1 MQSQWSDDAAET
13 IVRHYAAKGVDR
25 DLALRVYT
33 SRLLGRDKSLVLH
46 GGGNTSVKI
55 REKNLFGE
63 DETILYVKGSGWD
76 LETIE
81 PQGFS
86 PVRLAH
92 VLRLAELPA
101 LSDPEMVNQ
110 LVTHMLKASAPA
122 PSIETI
128 LHGLMPQ
135 KFVDH
140 THADAVLSV
149 SNTKDGEKR
158 VREVYGKRCV
168 VIPYLMPG
176 FDLAQLC
183 AREFKRQS
191 TPQTVGMVLLS
202 HGIFSFGETAREA
215 YERMIELVTL
225 AEKYLESKRAWSV
238 APKDFASGTVDANA
252 QTALRRKLSDIAGSP
267 LILKTVTN
275 ERTLAFAQHP
285 RAVTI
290 SQQGPATP
298 DHVIRTK
305 RTPML
310 GTDVG
315 RYVAEYRR
323 YFGEHAPKAKEPKT
337 MLDPAPRVVLDPG
350 FGLAAAGRTAKDAA
364 IVDEIY
370 DHTIDVILRAE
381 ALGGFQALPPKDIF
395 DVEYW
400 DLEQAKLKKG
410 GKPPVFAGEVTLV
423 TGAAS
428 GIGKAAVAAFLARGA
443 AVVGLDLDAKIESL
457 HARPDFLGLR
467 CDVTDEAQVGLA
479 IGRAVAAFGGLDMLV
494 LNAGIFP
501 ASRKIAELPTD
512 EWRKSMTVNL
522 DANLILL
529 RACHP
534 LLKLAPR
541 GGRVVVIG
549 SKNVPAPGPGA
560 SAYSAA
566 KAALNQLARI
576 AALEWGADRIRIN
589 TLHPNAVFDTG
600 LWTEEVLVQRAKN
613 YGMTV
618 EEYKTNNV
626 LKTEVTS
633 RDVAELAAEMCGPLF
648 SKTTGAQVPV
658 DGGNERV
665 I

>member
-1 MQSQWSDDAAET
+1 MQSLWSDREA
-13 IVRHYAAKGVDR
+13 GQFQG
-25 DLALRVYT
+25 DLGLRVYT

-63 DETILYVKGSGWD
+63 EETILYVKGSGWD

-86 PVRLAH
+86 PVRLSH
-92 VLRLAELPA
+92 VLRLAELPS

-149 SNTKDGEKR
+149 SNTNDGEKR
-158 VREVYGKRCV
+158 VREVYGRRCV

-176 FDLAQLC
+176 FDLARLC
-183 AREFKRQS
+183 AKEFKRQS
-191 TPQTVGMVLLS
+191 TPETVGMVLLS
-202 HGIFSFGETAREA
+202 HGIFSLGETARET
-215 YERMIELVTL
+215 Y
-225 AEKYLESKRAWSV
+225 
-238 APKDFASGTVDANA
+238 
-252 QTALRRKLSDIAGSP
+252 
-267 LILKTVTN
+267 
-275 ERTLAFAQHP
+275 ERTLGFAAHP
-285 RAVTI
+285 ELARI

-310 GTDVG
+310 GTDVAS
-315 RYVAEYRR
+315 YEQAYRR
-323 YFGEHAPKAKEPKT
+323 YFEEHAPKAKEPKT
-337 MLDPAPRVVLDPG
+337 VLDPAPRVVLDPA

-364 IVDEIY
+364 IVAEIY

-381 ALGGFQALPPKDIF
+381 ALGGFHALPSKDIF

-400 DLEQAKLKKG
+400 DLEQAKLEKG
-410 GKPPVFAGEVTLV
+410 GKPAPFAGEIALV

-457 HARPDFLGLR
+457 HSRMDFLGLR
-467 CDVTDEAQVGLA
+467 CDVADETQVRSALEK
-479 IGRAVAAFGGLDMLV
+479 AVLAFGGLDMLV

-501 ASRKIAELPTD
+501 ASRRIDDLPTD
-512 EWRKSMTVNL
+512 EWRS
-522 DANLILL
+522 
-529 RACHP
+529 
-534 LLKLAPR
+534 
-541 GGRVVVIG
+541 
-549 SKNVPAPGPGA
+549 
-560 SAYSAA
+560 
-566 KAALNQLARI
+566 
-576 AALEWGADRIRIN
+576 
-589 TLHPNAVFDTG
+589 
-600 LWTEEVLVQRAKN
+600 
-613 YGMTV
+613 
-618 EEYKTNNV
+618 
-626 LKTEVTS
+626 
-633 RDVAELAAEMCGPLF
+633 
-648 SKTTGAQVPV
+648 
-658 DGGNERV
+658 
-665 I
+665 

>member
-1 MQSQWSDDAAET
+1 MRSLWKDEE
-13 IVRHYAAKGVDR
+13 AKQFKG
-25 DLALRVYT
+25 DLGLRVYT
-33 SRLLGRDKSLVLH
+33 SRLLGREKSLVLH
-46 GGGNTSVKI
+46 GGGNTSVKV

-63 DETILYVKGSGWD
+63 EETILYVKGSGWD

-86 PVRLAH
+86 PVRLSH
-92 VLRLAELPA
+92 VLRLSELPS

-149 SNTKDGEKR
+149 TNTKDGEGR
-158 VREVYGKRCV
+158 IREIYGKRCV

-176 FDLAQLC
+176 FDLAQFC
-183 AREFKRQS
+183 AREFRAQGTKD
-191 TPQTVGMVLLS
+191 TVGMVLLN
-202 HGIFSFGETAREA
+202 HGIFSFGETARES

-225 AEKYLESKRAWSV
+225 AEQYLESKGAWSV
-238 APKDFASGTVDANA
+238 ELKPFVPGTVDAAA
-252 QTALRRKLSDIAGSP
+252 QARLRRALSDTAGTP
-267 LILKTVTN
+267 LILRTTMN
-275 ERTLAFAQHP
+275 ERMLGFAR
-285 RAVTI
+285 RADIGHI

-310 GTDVG
+310 GMDIG
-315 RYVAEYRR
+315 RYVVEYKR

-381 ALGGFQALPPKDIF
+381 ALGGFRALPAKDIF

-410 GKPPVFAGEVTLV
+410 GKPPVFSGEVALV

-443 AVVGLDLDAKIESL
+443 AVVGLDLNDKIESL

-467 CDVTDEAQVGLA
+467 CDVTDEPQLKLA
-479 IGRAVAAFGGLDMLV
+479 TTRAVTAFGGIDMLV
-494 LNAGIFP
+494 LNAGMFP
-501 ASRKIAELPTD
+501 ATRKIAELPAE
-512 EWRKSMTVNL
+512 EWRKSMSVNL
-522 DANLILL
+522 DANLLL
-529 RACHP
+529 MRLCHP
-534 LLKLAPR
+534 FLKLGPR

-566 KAALNQLARI
+566 KAALNQLARV
-576 AALEWGADRIRIN
+576 AALEWGADGIRIN

-600 LWTEEVLVQRAKN
+600 LWTEEVLAQRAKQ

-618 EEYKTNNV
+618 EAYKTNNV
-626 LKTEVTS
+626 LRTEVTS

-648 SKTTGAQVPV
+648 AKTTGAQVPV

>member
-1 MQSQWSDDAAET
+1 LWKDEE
-13 IVRHYAAKGVDR
+13 AKQFKG

-55 REKNLFGE
+55 KEKNLFGE
-63 DETILYVKGSGWD
+63 EETILYVKGSGWD

-86 PVRLAH
+86 PVRLSH
-92 VLRLAELPA
+92 VLRLAELPS

-149 SNTKDGEKR
+149 TNTKDGEKR
-158 VREVYGKRCV
+158 IREIYGKRCV
-168 VIPYLMPG
+168 VIPYLIPG
-176 FDLAQLC
+176 FDLAQFC
-183 AREFKRQS
+183 AKEFKRQG
-191 TPQTVGMVLLS
+191 TPETVGMVLLN

-238 APKDFASGTVDANA
+238 GLNHATPAKVDALEQA
-252 QTALRRKLSDIAGSP
+252 SLRRTLSDTAGFP
-267 LILKTVTN
+267 LILKTVPD

-285 RAVTI
+285 QAATI
-290 SQQGPATP
+290 TQRGPATP

-310 GTDVG
+310 GTDVAAYA
-315 RYVAEYRR
+315 RDYRR
-323 YFGEHAPKAKEPKT
+323 YFDGHAPKAKEPKT
-337 MLDPAPRVVLDPG
+337 ILDPAPRVVLDKA

-364 IVDEIY
+364 IVAEIY
-370 DHTIDVILRAE
+370 DHTIDVILRSE
-381 ALGGFQALPPKDIF
+381 ALSGFQALPSQDLF

-400 DLEQAKLKKG
+400 DLEQAKLRKG
-410 GKPPVFAGEVTLV
+410 GKPAPFAGEVALI

-428 GIGKAAVAAFLARGA
+428 GIGKAAVASFLARGA
-443 AVVGLDLDAKIESL
+443 AVIGLDLDAKVESL

-467 CDVTDEAQVGLA
+467 CDLTDDGQLGPA
-479 IGRAVAAFGGLDMLV
+479 IGRAVVAFGGLDMLV

-501 ASRKIAELPTD
+501 ASRRIADQPID
-512 EWRKSMTVNL
+512 EWRKAMSVNL
-522 DANLILL
+522 DANLLVL

-560 SAYSAA
+560 SAYSAS

-576 AALEWGADRIRIN
+576 AALEWGADGIRIN

-600 LWTEEVLVQRAKN
+600 LWTEEVLAQRAKQ

-618 EEYKTNNV
+618 EAYKKNNV
-626 LKTEVTS
+626 LRTEVRS
-633 RDVAELAAEMCGPLF
+633 ADVAELAAEMCGPLF
-648 SKTTGAQVPV
+648 AKTTGAQLPV

>member
-1 MQSQWSDDAAET
+1 MQSLWKDEE
-13 IVRHYAAKGVDR
+13 AKQFKG
-25 DLALRVYT
+25 DLGLRVYT

-63 DETILYVKGSGWD
+63 EETILYVKGSGWD

-86 PVRLAH
+86 PVHLAH
-92 VLRLAELPA
+92 VLRLAELPS

-149 SNTKDGEKR
+149 TNTKDGEKR
-158 VREVYGKRCV
+158 IREIYGKRCV
-168 VIPYLMPG
+168 VIPYLIPG
-176 FDLAQLC
+176 FDLAQFC
-183 AREFKRQS
+183 AREFKRQG
-191 TPQTVGMVLLS
+191 TPETVGMVLLN

-238 APKDFASGTVDANA
+238 GLNHATPAKVETLGQAS
-252 QTALRRKLSDIAGSP
+252 LRRTLSDTAGFP
-267 LILKTVTN
+267 LILKTVPD
-275 ERTLAFAQHP
+275 ERTLGFAQHP
-285 RAVTI
+285 QVAAITQR
-290 SQQGPATP
+290 GPATP

-310 GTDVG
+310 GTDVSAYA
-315 RYVAEYRR
+315 RDYRR
-323 YFGEHAPKAKEPKT
+323 YFDGHAPKAKEPKT
-337 MLDPAPRVVLDPG
+337 ILDPAPRVVLDKA

-364 IVDEIY
+364 IVAEIY
-370 DHTIDVILRAE
+370 DHTMDVILRSE
-381 ALGGFQALPPKDIF
+381 ALGGFQALPSQDIF

-410 GKPPVFAGEVTLV
+410 GKPLPFAGEVALV

-457 HARPDFLGLR
+457 HARPDFVGVR
-467 CDVTDEAQVGLA
+467 CDVTDDTQVKLA
-479 IGRAVAAFGGLDMLV
+479 IGRSVVAFGGIDMLV

-501 ASRKIAELPTD
+501 ASRKIADLPAQ
-512 EWRKSMTVNL
+512 EWRKSMDVNL
-522 DANLILL
+522 DANLLL
-529 RACHP
+529 MQACHP
-534 LLKLAPR
+534 LLKFAPR

-566 KAALNQLARI
+566 KAALNQLVRI
-576 AALEWGADRIRIN
+576 AALEWGADGIRIN

-600 LWTEEVLVQRAKN
+600 LWTEEVLTQRAKN

-618 EEYKTNNV
+618 EQYKTNNV
-626 LKTEVTS
+626 LRTEVRS
-633 RDVAELAAEMCGPLF
+633 ADVAELAAEMCGPLF
-648 SKTTGAQVPV
+648 AKTTGAQLPV

>member
-1 MQSQWSDDAAET
+1 MQSLWKDDE
-13 IVRHYAAKGVDR
+13 AKQFKG
-25 DLALRVYT
+25 DLGLRVYT

-63 DETILYVKGSGWD
+63 EETILYVKGSGWD

-86 PVRLAH
+86 PVRLSH
-92 VLRLAELPA
+92 VLRLAELPS

-128 LHGLMPQ
+128 LHGLMPP

-149 SNTKDGEKR
+149 TNTADGEKR
-158 VREVYGKRCV
+158 IRDIYGKRCV
-168 VIPYLMPG
+168 VIPYLIPG
-176 FDLAQLC
+176 FDLAQYC
-183 AREFKRQS
+183 AREFKRQG
-191 TPQTVGMVLLS
+191 TPETVGMVLLN
-202 HGIFSFGETAREA
+202 HGIFSFGETARES

-225 AEKYLESKRAWSV
+225 AERYLDSRRAWSV
-238 APKDFASGTVDANA
+238 TLKSPS
-252 QTALRRKLSDIAGSP
+252 AGSP
-267 LILKTVTN
+267 KAAALAGLRRRLCDAAGAPLILTTVTN
-275 ERTLAFAQHP
+275 ERTLGFAAHP
-285 RAVTI
+285 QLARI

-310 GTDVG
+310 GTDVAAYARAYAG
-315 RYVAEYRR
+315 

-337 MLDPAPRVVLDPG
+337 ILDPAPRVILDPI
-350 FGLAAAGRTAKDAA
+350 FGLAAAGRTAKEAS
-364 IVDEIY
+364 IVAEIY
-370 DHTIDVILRAE
+370 DHTIEVILRAE
-381 ALGGFQALPPKDIF
+381 ALGGFQALPSKDIF

-410 GKPPVFAGEVTLV
+410 GKPPEFTGEIALV
-423 TGAAS
+423 TGGAS
-428 GIGKAAVAAFLARGA
+428 GIGRAAVEAFLKRGA
-443 AVVGLDLDAKIESL
+443 AVVGLDLDSGIQSL
-457 HARPDFLGLR
+457 HVRPDFLGLR
-467 CDVTDEAQVGLA
+467 CDVTDEVQVSAALQ
-479 IGRAVAAFGGLDMLV
+479 RAVLAFGGIDMLV

-501 ASRKIAELPTD
+501 ASRRIADLPAE
-512 EWRKSMTVNL
+512 EWRRSMTVNL
-522 DANLILL
+522 DANLLL
-529 RACHP
+529 MRGCHP
-534 LLKLAPR
+534 FLKAAPR

-589 TLHPNAVFDTG
+589 TVHPNAVFDTG
-600 LWTEEVLVQRAKN
+600 LWTEELLAQRAAQ
-613 YGMTV
+613 YGMSV
-618 EEYKTNNV
+618 AAYKTHNV
-626 LKTEVTS
+626 LNTEVSS

-648 SKTTGAQVPV
+648 AKTTGAQVPV

>member
-1 MQSQWSDDAAET
+1 MRSLWNDRE
-13 IVRHYAAKGVDR
+13 AKQFQG
-25 DLALRVYT
+25 DLGLRVYT

-63 DETILYVKGSGWD
+63 QETILYVKGSGSD

-86 PVRLAH
+86 PVLLAH
-92 VLRLAELPA
+92 VQRLAELPS

-110 LVTHMLKASAPA
+110 LVTHMLNASAPA

-149 SNTKDGEKR
+149 SNTRDGDKR
-158 VREVYGKRCV
+158 IREIYGKRCA
-168 VIPYLMPG
+168 VIPYLIPG
-176 FDLAQLC
+176 FDLAQFC
-183 AREFKRQS
+183 AKEFKRQGS
-191 TPQTVGMVLLS
+191 TETIGMVLLN
-202 HGIFSFGETAREA
+202 HGIFSFGETARES

-225 AEKYLESKRAWSV
+225 AEKYLDSKRAWSV
-238 APKDFASGTVDANA
+238 PPNRFTAGTVDANA
-252 QTALRRKLSDIAGSP
+252 QASLRRKLSDTAGTP
-267 LILKTVTN
+267 LILKTVIS
-275 ERTLAFAQHP
+275 ERTLGFAQHP
-285 RAVTI
+285 EIARI

-310 GTDVG
+310 GTDVE
-315 RYVAEYRR
+315 RYVAEYGR

-337 MLDPAPRVVLDPG
+337 MLDPAPRVVLDPA

-370 DHTIDVILRAE
+370 DHTMDVILRAE
-381 ALGGFQALPPKDIF
+381 ALGGFRALSAKDIF

-400 DLEQAKLKKG
+400 DLEQAKLKRG
-410 GKPPVFAGEVTLV
+410 GKALPFAGEIALV

-457 HARPDFLGLR
+457 HSRGDFLGVS
-467 CDVTDEAQVGLA
+467 CDVTDETQVRSALEK
-479 IGRAVAAFGGLDMLV
+479 AVLAFGGLDMLV

-501 ASRKIAELPTD
+501 ASRRIADLPTE
-512 EWRKSMTVNL
+512 EWRKAMNVNL
-522 DANLILL
+522 DANLLL
-529 RACHP
+529 MRTCHP

-560 SAYSAA
+560 SAYSAS

-576 AALEWGADRIRIN
+576 AALEWGADGIRIN
-589 TLHPNAVFDTG
+589 TVHPNAVFDTG
-600 LWTEEVLVQRAKN
+600 LWTEEVLAQRAKQ
-613 YGMTV
+613 YSMTV

-626 LKTEVTS
+626 LKTQVGS
-633 RDVAELAAEMCGPLF
+633 RDVAELAAEMCGALF
-648 SKTTGAQVPV
+648 AKTTGAQVPV

>member
-1 MQSQWSDDAAET
+1 MQSLWKDDEASQFQ
-13 IVRHYAAKGVDR
+13 G
-25 DLALRVYT
+25 DLGLRVYT

-55 REKNLFGE
+55 KEKNLFGE
-63 DETILYVKGSGWD
+63 VETVLYVKGSGWD

-92 VLRLAELPA
+92 VLRLAQLPA

-110 LVTHMLKASAPA
+110 LVTHMLRASAPA

-149 SNTKDGEKR
+149 TNTKDGEKR
-158 VREVYGKRCV
+158 IREIYSERCV

-176 FDLAQLC
+176 FDLAQFC
-183 AREFKRQS
+183 TREFKRQG
-191 TPQTVGMVLLS
+191 TPGTVGMVLLN
-202 HGIFSFGETAREA
+202 HGIFSFGETARES

-225 AEKYLESKRAWSV
+225 AERYLDSKKAWSV
-238 APKDFASGTVDANA
+238 APRRAEVGTVDANA
-252 QTALRRKLSDIAGSP
+252 QASLRRKLSDKAGSP
-267 LILKTVTN
+267 LILRTVTT
-275 ERTLAFAQHP
+275 ERTLGFAQDP
-285 RAVTI
+285 RAATI
-290 SQQGPATP
+290 TQRGPATP

-310 GTDVG
+310 GTDVE

-323 YFGEHAPKAKEPKT
+323 YFDEHGPKAKEPKT
-337 MLDPAPRVVLDPG
+337 MLDPAPRIVLDPG
-350 FGLAAAGRTAKDAA
+350 FGLAAAGRTAKDTA

-381 ALGGFQALPPKDIF
+381 ALGGFEALPARDLF

-410 GKPPVFAGEVTLV
+410 GKPPAFSGEVALV

-428 GIGKAAVAAFLARGA
+428 GIGRAAAEAFLARGA
-443 AVVGLDLDAKIESL
+443 AVVGLDLDARIETQ
-457 HARPDFLGLR
+457 HARPDFLGVR
-467 CDVTDEAQVGLA
+467 CDLTDEAALRRA
-479 IGRAVAAFGGLDMLV
+479 LERAVLAFGGIDMLV

-501 ASRKIAELPTD
+501 ASRRIADQPID
-512 EWRKSMTVNL
+512 EWRRAMTVNL
-522 DANLILL
+522 DANLVLL

-560 SAYSAA
+560 SAYSAS

-576 AALEWGADRIRIN
+576 AALEWGADGIRIN

-600 LWTEEVLVQRAKN
+600 LWTEDVLAQRARQ

-618 EEYKTNNV
+618 EAYKTNNV
-626 LKTEVTS
+626 LRTEVRS

-648 SKTTGAQVPV
+648 AKTTGAQVPV